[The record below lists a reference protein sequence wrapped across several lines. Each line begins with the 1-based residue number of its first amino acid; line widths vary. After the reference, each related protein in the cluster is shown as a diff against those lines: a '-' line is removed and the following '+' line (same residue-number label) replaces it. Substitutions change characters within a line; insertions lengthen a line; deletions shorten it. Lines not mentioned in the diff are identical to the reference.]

1 VEARIRVGL
10 SVLAERSGESSGHG
24 HKKTGPAVVEVRV
37 SGVRKKIT
45 CSKLSLLVIRT
56 PLRTP
61 ERRLNLYPCPGQKA
75 GQHTTIKLAASN
87 STSFFGCR
95 VESFVLSQVKG
106 KVTKVPPSP
115 SLPCRKFLNSKVA
128 NFDVPRRRLAKEM
141 HFLGRGEQPSSAC
154 LDIGQ

>member
-1 VEARIRVGL
+1 VGL
-10 SVLAERSGESSGHG
+10 SILAERSGESSGYG
-24 HKKTGPAVVEVRV
+24 HKKTVEVVVRV

-61 ERRLNLYPCPGQKA
+61 ERRLNLYSCPGQKA

-95 VESFVLSQVKG
+95 LESFAPFSGKG

-115 SLPCRKFLNSKVA
+115 TLPCRKFLNSKVA
-128 NFDVPRRRLAKEM
+128 NFDVPRRLEKEM
-141 HFLGRGEQPSSAC
+141 HFLEAGRATVKCMPGHWPVAPC
-154 LDIGQ
+154 ALTH